1 MPVKHKRKRNRLYN
15 FDYSNNGL
23 YFVTIC
29 TENRDHLF
37 GGVYNDFMCVNKL
50 GTILYQQW
58 QWLFEQYKYIKNH
71 GFIVMPNHVHGIV
84 EIDRWMVGD
93 ESDKNVIGGLD
104 DMLDS
109 HGRDRSRPVPT
120 DVGNNPNI
128 LIQNKSDKKTK
139 IKSISELI
147 GAFKT
152 TSSKIIHQ
160 QYLPRFAWQR
170 SFHDHIIRNEKE
182 YAQIY
187 KYVQMNPVLWNRDRN
202 NI

>member
-1 MPVKHKRKRNRLYN
+1 MPVKHKRKRNRLIN

-29 TENRDHLF
+29 IDKRECLF
-37 GGVYNDFMCVNKL
+37 GGVYNDFMCVNKV
-50 GTILYQQW
+50 GSIVYRQW

-84 EIDRWMVGD
+84 EIDREMVED
-93 ESDKNVIGGLD
+93 ESDKNIIGGLD
-104 DMLDS
+104 DMLDN

-120 DVGNNPNI
+120 DVAENSN
-128 LIQNKSDKKTK
+128 IQNQNNTNNNKTK
-139 IKSISELI
+139 IKSLSELI

-160 QYLPRFAWQR
+160 ECLPRFVWQR

-182 YAQIY
+182 YNKIY
-187 KYVQMNPVLWNRDRN
+187 KYVQMNPIL
-202 NI
+202 